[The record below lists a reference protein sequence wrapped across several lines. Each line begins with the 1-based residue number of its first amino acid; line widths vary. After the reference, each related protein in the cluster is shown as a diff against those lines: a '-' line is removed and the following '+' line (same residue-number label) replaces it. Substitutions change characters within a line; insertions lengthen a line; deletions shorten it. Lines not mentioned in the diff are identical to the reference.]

1 MISKDTIE
9 QIIYY
14 ARIDEVVGD
23 FVPLKK
29 RGSNMWGCCPFHNE
43 KTPSFSVSPSK
54 GIYKCFGCGK
64 AGNSINFVME
74 VDKKTYP
81 EALRYLAK
89 KYNIHIEEK
98 EVTPEELAAQG
109 EKESL
114 RIINT
119 FANKYFQNNLW
130 ETDEGK
136 SIGLSYFRERG
147 FRDDIIRKFELGFS
161 FEDRKALTKAAIE
174 AGYNPTYLV
183 KTGLSILPERHA
195 NETNITE
202 AHIFDR
208 FAGRVMFPIRGV
220 SGDVVGFGGRILGNN
235 KETAKY
241 LNSPQSE
248 IYDKSKILYGLY
260 ESKKSIQQEEF
271 CFMVEGY
278 TDVIALHQA
287 GIENVVASSGTSLTV
302 DQIKLVQRFTN
313 NITILYDGDSAGQKA
328 ADRGVGLVLEEG
340 MNVRVLLFPDNDD
353 PDSYAKKVSADELKS
368 FIKNNS
374 HDFITYSASRISEEE
389 KKDPIKKTG
398 FIRHVIEII
407 SLIPDSISR
416 SVYIKE
422 CSRIVDV
429 DEQILTLEVNKIRFD
444 KETRKQKDKN
454 RQQNSGQKP
463 NQNSGQSSNQNPN
476 QNPAYYAPHPDEPF
490 PDEAL
495 FAPESL
501 EAIETEQRQ
510 MRLDVYDVI
519 EKNICRLL
527 LKFGHYLLDVE
538 IYNQEGELMTMQI
551 SVAEFILVELFHD
564 ELTFVS
570 PVNQLLLDEYVHELR
585 EDRIPQENYFIM
597 HPNPAISQMAVQLAE
612 DAYQL
617 SENWLNKY
625 GVHIETEI
633 HNVKKTV
640 EHALYV
646 YKDKR
651 LMDMIQELKETLKDP
666 ENDDEMFMTLSE
678 IRKYESFKARVNKLL
693 GRTIVK

>member
-1 MISKDTIE
+1 LISRDTIE

-29 RGSNMWGCCPFHNE
+29 RGSNLWGCCPFHNE

-64 AGNSINFVME
+64 AGNAINFVME

-98 EVTPEELAAQG
+98 EATPEEIAAQG

-114 RIINT
+114 RIVNT

-147 FRDDIIRKFELGFS
+147 FRDDIIRKFELGYS
-161 FEDRKALTKAAIE
+161 FEERKALTKAAVE
-174 AGYNPTYLV
+174 AGYNTMYLV
-183 KTGLSILPERHA
+183 KTGLSILPERYA
-195 NETNITE
+195 GETSPPVD
-202 AHIFDR
+202 HLFDR

-220 SGDVVGFGGRILGNN
+220 SGDVLGFGGRILTNT
-235 KETAKY
+235 KEVAKY
-241 LNSPQSE
+241 FNSPQSE
-248 IYDKSKILYGLY
+248 IYDKSKILYGLF
-260 ESKKSIQQEEF
+260 ESKKSIQQEDF
-271 CFMVEGY
+271 CFLVEGY

-287 GIENVVASSGTSLTV
+287 GIENVVASSGTSLTIE
-302 DQIKLVQRFTN
+302 QIKLVQRFTN
-313 NITILYDGDSAGQKA
+313 NITILYDGDAAGQKA
-328 ADRGVGLVLEEG
+328 ADRGMGLILEEG

-353 PDSYAKKVSADELKS
+353 PDSYSKKVSADELKS

-389 KKDPIKKTG
+389 RKDPIKKTA
-398 FIRHVIEII
+398 FIRHII
-407 SLIPDSISR
+407 DNIALIPDSISR

-422 CSRIVDV
+422 CSRIVEV

-454 RQQNSGQKP
+454 RQQGGQGT
-463 NQNSGQSSNQNPN
+463 SASNTTVKS
-476 QNPAYYAPHPDEPF
+476 ASPDQQI

-495 FAPESL
+495 FADASL
-501 EAIETEQRQ
+501 EAVEEDERRIK
-510 MRLDVYDVI
+510 LDVYDVI

-527 LKFGHYLLDVE
+527 LKFGHHLLDVE
-538 IYNQEGELMTMQI
+538 IYSPEGELMTMQI

-564 ELTFVS
+564 ELNFVN
-570 PVNQLLLDEYVHELR
+570 PINQLLLDEYIHELR
-585 EDRIPQENYFIM
+585 EDRIPKESYFLM
-597 HPNPAISQMAVQLAE
+597 HPNPAVAQLAVQLTE

-625 GVHIETEI
+625 GVHIEMEI
-633 HNVKKTV
+633 HNVKKTI

-651 LMDMIQELKETLKDP
+651 LMDMINELKETLKDP
-666 ENDDEMFMTLSE
+666 KNDDDLFITLSE
-678 IRKYESFKARVNKLL
+678 IKKYEMFKARVNKLL